1 MEFSMQPLLRLI
13 AMIASAALVLIA
25 VPAVAQEPIRIGVLL
40 PLTGPFAK
48 NGLENWE
55 AMQIARDMINERGGV
70 NGRKIEYLQGDATN
84 ANAAISETERLIT
97 KEGIKITTG
106 SFASPLAIAVS
117 QAAERQ
123 GVFHWETTGAAEII
137 TRRGFKHTFQVG
149 APARKYGQAAV
160 DFVVDDLSKRLKKP
174 TSDLRI
180 ALLWENRAFGKSVGD
195 GIRAYSETK
204 GIKLVYDEGYDQFA
218 TDMTPIVQKLKDVK
232 PDILI
237 AISFPNDAI
246 LFQRKAKE
254 FDLNVAAFIGVSAG
268 YSSPDLRAS
277 IGDMVNGI
285 FVADFPPKVNAN
297 VLRPETRKVADEF
310 YKRYEAKMKRPPAGH
325 AAAGFSAIWALFTE
339 VLPKA
344 KTYEPD
350 ELREIALKLDL
361 PEGSL
366 VNGSGIKFT
375 NFDWPDDPK
384 DAGQNLRASIGVW
397 QWTKAGNEQV
407 FPPKLATHEAV
418 DVPMP
423 LWSKR

>member
-1 MEFSMQPLLRLI
+1 MRISIRTLAILFGAGALI
-13 AMIASAALVLIA
+13 ASGGNSY
-25 VPAVAQEPIRIGVLL
+25 AQQPIRIGVLL

-48 NGLENWE
+48 NGIENWE
-55 AMQIARDMINERGGV
+55 AMQIARDMINGRGGI
-70 NGRKIEYLQGDATN
+70 NGRKIEYLQGDATSP
-84 ANAAISETERLIT
+84 NAAISEAERLIT
-97 KEGIKITTG
+97 KDGVKITTG

-117 QAAERQ
+117 QASERH

-149 APARKYGQAAV
+149 ARAGKYSQAAV
-160 DFVVDDLSKRLKKP
+160 DFVVDDLAKRLNKP
-174 TSDLRI
+174 VADMRI

-195 GIRAYSETK
+195 GVRAYAEGK
-204 GIKLVYDEGYDQFA
+204 KIKLVYDEGYDQFA

-232 PDILI
+232 PDVLI

-254 FDLNVAAFIGVSAG
+254 LDFNVAAFIGVSAG
-268 YSSPDLRAS
+268 YSSPDLRNS
-277 IGDMVNGI
+277 IGDLVVGL
-285 FVADFPPKVNAN
+285 FVSDFPPKVNAN
-297 VLRPETRKVADEF
+297 VLKPEVRKVAEEF
-310 YKRYEAKMKRPPAGH
+310 YAKYEDKMKRPPAGH
-325 AAAGFSAIWALFTE
+325 ASAGFSAIWALFTE
-339 VLPKA
+339 VFPKA

-375 NFDWPDDPK
+375 NLDWPEDPK
-384 DAGQNLRASIGVW
+384 DAGQNLRAAIGVW

-407 FPPKLATHEAV
+407 FPAQLATSQPV
-418 DVPMP
+418 MVPLP
-423 LWSKR
+423 PWSAR

>member
-1 MEFSMQPLLRLI
+1 MQVWSRVIACLVGATAILFSGEVLR
-13 AMIASAALVLIA
+13 
-25 VPAVAQEPIRIGVLL
+25 AQQSIRIGVLL
-40 PLTGPFAK
+40 PVTGPFAK
-48 NGLENWE
+48 NGIENWE

-70 NGRKIEYLQGDATN
+70 NGRKIEYLLGDATSPT
-84 ANAAISETERLIT
+84 AGISEAERLIT
-97 KEGIKITTG
+97 KDGIKITTG
-106 SFASPLAIAVS
+106 SFASPLAISVS
-117 QAAERQ
+117 QAAERH

-149 APARKYGQAAV
+149 AAARKYSEAAV
-160 DFVVDDLSKRLKKP
+160 DFVIDDLAKQLNKP
-174 TSDLRI
+174 VADLRI

-195 GIRAYSETK
+195 GVRSYTASK
-204 GIKLVYDEGYDQFA
+204 KIKLIYDEGYDQFA

-232 PDILI
+232 SDILI

-254 FDLNVAAFIGVSAG
+254 LDFNVAAFIGVSAG
-268 YSSPDLRAS
+268 YSSPDLRNS
-277 IGDMVNGI
+277 IGDSVVGL
-285 FVADFPPKVNAN
+285 FVSDFPPKVDPK
-297 VLRPETRKVADEF
+297 VLKPEVRKVAEEF
-310 YKRYEAKMKRPPAGH
+310 YKRYEDKMKRPPAGH

-344 KTYEPD
+344 KTFEPS

-384 DAGQNLRASIGVW
+384 DAGQNLRAAIGVW
-397 QWTKAGNEQV
+397 QWTKTGNEQV
-407 FPPKLATHEAV
+407 FPPKFATAQPTM
-418 DVPMP
+418 VPLP
-423 LWSKR
+423 AWSQR